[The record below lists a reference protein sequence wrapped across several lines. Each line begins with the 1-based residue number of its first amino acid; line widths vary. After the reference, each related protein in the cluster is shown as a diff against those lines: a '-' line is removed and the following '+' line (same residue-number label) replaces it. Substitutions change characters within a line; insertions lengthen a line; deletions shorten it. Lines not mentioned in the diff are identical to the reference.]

1 MGKGM
6 GGGLPVG
13 AFSASHSL
21 MRLFKDNPKLGHIST
36 FGGNPVIAAASLA
49 TLRELRDSQI
59 IFQIKK
65 KEALFRQ
72 ELKHKKIKEIRG
84 KGLMLALIV
93 ENPETANKIIFKCL
107 DKGLILFWLLWE
119 KNAIRISPSLTIKEK
134 EIIFDEEQK
143 VAYTSKS
150 RRRWCQTYDTVDENF
165 KKNIFLIIIF
175 LIGSTVMR
183 GAGCIINDIFDR
195 DLDKSVSRTKNRP
208 IASGEISIRDAFLLF
223 LFLSGLGLTIL
234 LSLNLLSILIG
245 FISFLL
251 LIIYPLSKRVTY
263 WPQLILGITF
273 NVGVL
278 IGFSS
283 ATGNINFTILFL
295 YAAGIFWTLGY
306 DTIYAVQD
314 IEDDLKIGIK
324 STALLFGKNVKAWV
338 FFFYSSVLLMLTIFG
353 ALSHQNLY
361 YFFGLFFVA
370 LLLYRQVKY
379 LSLDNPEICLSLFKS
394 NQYVGLLICCALLTT
409 MIN

>member
-1 MGKGM
+1 
-6 GGGLPVG
+6 
-13 AFSASHSL
+13 
-21 MRLFKDNPKLGHIST
+21 
-36 FGGNPVIAAASLA
+36 
-49 TLRELRDSQI
+49 
-59 IFQIKK
+59 
-65 KEALFRQ
+65 
-72 ELKHKKIKEIRG
+72 
-84 KGLMLALIV
+84 
-93 ENPETANKIIFKCL
+93 
-107 DKGLILFWLLWE
+107 
-119 KNAIRISPSLTIKEK
+119 
-134 EIIFDEEQK
+134 
-143 VAYTSKS
+143 
-150 RRRWCQTYDTVDENF
+150 
-165 KKNIFLIIIF
+165 
-175 LIGSTVMR
+175 MR

-295 YAAGIFWTLGY
+295 YVAGIFWTLGY

-338 FFFYSSVLLMLTIFG
+338 FFFYSSVLLMLTIYG
-353 ALSHQNLY
+353 ALSHLNLY

-394 NQYVGLLICCALLTT
+394 NQYVGLLICCALLLSL
-409 MIN
+409 IHI